1 MRFDVPVI
9 GPRTL
14 QAAAQGKVS
23 VLVVESQRT
32 LILEM
37 EEVKKLAMRNKITVW
52 GHAGKVVK

>member
-1 MRFDVPVI
+1 
-9 GPRTL
+9 L

-23 VLVVESQRT
+23 ALVVESHRT

-52 GHAGKVVK
+52 GHAGKAVK